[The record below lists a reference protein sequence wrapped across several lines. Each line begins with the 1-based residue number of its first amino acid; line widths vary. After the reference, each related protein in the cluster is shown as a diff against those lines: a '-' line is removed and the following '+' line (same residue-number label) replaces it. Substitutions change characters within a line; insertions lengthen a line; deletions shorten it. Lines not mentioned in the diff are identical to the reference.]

1 MEVSVLMVTVMRD
14 RSVKPGRLL
23 SDTDKKFYILV
34 GVIVSLCFLCE
45 NDGAVSLWSQYL
57 GYNENIVL

>member
-23 SDTDKKFYILV
+23 SDADKKFYILV

-45 NDGAVSLWSQYL
+45 NDGAVPLWSQYL
-57 GYNENIVL
+57 